1 MRLIATELAAR
12 RGEDLV
18 FTGISFGVSSGSSL
32 VVTGPNGV
40 GKSTLLR
47 VVAGLL
53 RPEAGT
59 LRLDGGNSDGRLAE
73 HAHYLG
79 HQNAMKRELTVR
91 ENLEFWRDFMASER
105 SRPALSV
112 VDATEAVG
120 LAAIAHL
127 PFGYLSAGQQ
137 RRMAMAKLLVAHRP
151 VWLLDEPT
159 GALDTASEALF
170 AGLVADHCAS
180 GGILLAAT
188 HRPLGLDE
196 PQRLEMEDY
205 RAIHGEEVE

>member
-18 FTGISFGVSSGSSL
+18 FTGVSFELSSGGSL

-47 VVAGLL
+47 LVAGLL
-53 RPEAGT
+53 APHSGT
-59 LRLDGGNSDGRLAE
+59 LRLDGGTRGSRLAE

-79 HQNAMKRELTVR
+79 HENAMKRELTVG
-91 ENLEFWRDFMASER
+91 ENLQFWQRYMAGER
-105 SRPALSV
+105 TGPVSSV
-112 VDATEAVG
+112 PEATEAVG

-151 VWLLDEPT
+151 IWILDEPT
-159 GALDTASEALF
+159 SALDAASEALL
-170 AGLVADHCAS
+170 AGLLADHCAG
-180 GGILLAAT
+180 GGIVVAAT
-188 HRPLGLDE
+188 HRPLGLGR
-196 PQRLEMEDY
+196 PQRLEMASY
-205 RAIHGEEVE
+205 RAAAEETE